1 VAVFSWVSG
10 LILSVAVLWFI
21 RTVLFDQGVISVTVS
36 TQSVLLTVPMVI
48 SFVLISGILVLYIV
62 SRDKLEST
70 MIGG

>member
-1 VAVFSWVSG
+1 M
-10 LILSVAVLWFI
+10 
-21 RTVLFDQGVISVTVS
+21 TVS

>member
-1 VAVFSWVSG
+1 MAVFSWVSG

-21 RTVLFDQGVISVTVS
+21 RTVARSGVISVTVS